1 MPAHLQAVESMM
13 LKLLRWLGFLAPIAI
28 GASIAIVSPRAAGMQ
43 ADELTWTIAVTGV
56 AALAG
61 LATMAVVSSIYYTRR
76 LDRLSRALEA
86 TLSSEEPVE
95 IPERGVAAEQRLAR
109 AFNAAARAF
118 RQVEA
123 QATRDRLTG
132 IVNRP
137 TLLSALAAEVERAN
151 RYETDL
157 SVAFIDID
165 RFKEIND
172 SHGHNAGDAVLRHV
186 ADLVRSNIRGPDLL
200 GRYGGEEFML
210 MLPETAPAAAVEL
223 AEKLRNLVMQ
233 TPVTIVGG
241 ERVRATIS
249 IGIAGGEGGEGGEL
263 RVDQLVEEADSAM
276 YAAKSLGRNRTH
288 VFRSVDDETRVRSA
302 PISPLGRQTA
312 EAIGRWA
319 NATAAESLASV
330 LAPEAHHRG
339 RPSDMITALALELG
353 AHLGLP
359 DEELQRIR
367 LASLLHDVGKLAVPA
382 DILDKPGGLDESEWQ
397 AITQHPRIGQM
408 VLERA
413 SGLRD
418 AIPIILHH
426 HERYNGMG
434 YPHGLQGREIP
445 IGARILAIADAYHA
459 IVTDRPYQA
468 ARSHLEALAELEA
481 HAGTQFDP
489 ELIALFVRLFA
500 EQVPTDGLEEV
511 YRLHEEARGGLVQI
525 DRHGQRRGKPAGS
538 APPTDAAG

>member
-1 MPAHLQAVESMM
+1 V
-13 LKLLRWLGFLAPIAI
+13 LKLLRWLGFLAPIAV
-28 GASIAIVSPRAAGMQ
+28 GASIAIVSPRAAGME
-43 ADELTWTIAVTGV
+43 ADELTWTIAVTAV

-61 LATMAVVSSIYYTRR
+61 LATMAVISSIYYTRR

-86 TLSSEEPVE
+86 TLSSEEQVE
-95 IPERGVAAEQRLAR
+95 IPVRGVAAEQRLAR

-137 TLLSALAAEVERAN
+137 TLLSALTAEVERAN
-151 RYETDL
+151 RYKTDL

-186 ADLVRSNIRGPDLL
+186 AELVRSNIRGPDLL

-210 MLPETAPAAAVEL
+210 MLPETAPGAAMEL
-223 AEKLRNLVMQ
+223 AEKLRNRIMQ
-233 TPVTIVGG
+233 SPVTIPGG

-249 IGIAGGEGGEGGEL
+249 IGIAGGEGGEL

-288 VFRSVDDETRVRSA
+288 LFRSVGDETRVRSA
-302 PISPLGRQTA
+302 PISPIGRQTA
-312 EAIGRWA
+312 EAIGHWA

-382 DILDKPGGLDESEWQ
+382 SILDKPGGLDESEWQ

-413 SGLRD
+413 SSLRD

-468 ARSHLEALAELEA
+468 ARSHLEALAELET

-489 ELIALFVRLFA
+489 ELVALFVRLFA
-500 EQVPTDGLEEV
+500 EQVPSDGLEEV
-511 YRLHEEARGGLVQI
+511 YRLHEEARGGLAQI
-525 DRHGQRRGKPAGS
+525 DRHGQRSGDPAAS
-538 APPTDAAG
+538 APPAEAAG